1 VQYFELNDSTPTKRK
16 HYELAEEYSD
26 YEVCLF
32 FDFFVSHGIFAIVLS
47 TRIRNAK

>member
-26 YEVCLF
+26 YEVGLF
-32 FDFFVSHGIFAIVLS
+32 LYFFVLLLICAVTKLF
-47 TRIRNAK
+47 

>member
-26 YEVCLF
+26 YEVGLF
-32 FDFFVSHGIFAIVLS
+32 VDFFLS
-47 TRIRNAK
+47 RG

>member
-26 YEVCLF
+26 YEVGLF
-32 FDFFVSHGIFAIVLS
+32 YISSFLAADF
-47 TRIRNAK
+47 